1 MRTTRLAIIAKWLA
15 RLRPEQIR
23 SRGILSTSKSCPLVA
38 KPIDLPI
45 EQPSKY
51 EPVINLKTARSL
63 GIEVPASVLAS
74 TDEMIE

>member
-1 MRTTRLAIIAKWLA
+1 
-15 RLRPEQIR
+15 
-23 SRGILSTSKSCPLVA
+23 VA

-63 GIEVPASVLAS
+63 VIEVPASVLAS
-74 TDEMIE
+74 ADEMIE